1 MVAQLDTGTEEQHE
15 GQRVVCYA
23 ENLGCPDMSPQ
34 EIIEEAQKLSLAEQE
49 AIANQLTYNV
59 LGEMQNLGFKEA

>member
-1 MVAQLDTGTEEQHE
+1 
-15 GQRVVCYA
+15 
-23 ENLGCPDMSPQ
+23 MSPQ
-34 EIIEEAQKLSLAEQE
+34 EVLAEAQKLSLAEQE

>member
-1 MVAQLDTGTEEQHE
+1 VD
-15 GQRVVCYA
+15 CNA
-23 ENLGCPDMSPQ
+23 ESLGCPDMSPQ